1 MGRHMK
7 TTVEISTPL
16 LKEAKR
22 LAAKEHTTV
31 RALIE
36 QGLRHVLIARRRHT
50 PFRLRKVTFKG
61 QGLHPDVS
69 GKGWDRVR
77 ELAYEGHGG

>member
-1 MGRHMK
+1 MGSHMK
-7 TTVEISTPL
+7 TTVEIPDSL
-16 LKEAKR
+16 LNEAKR

-36 QGLRHVLIARRRHT
+36 QGLRRVLADRRRHT

-61 QGLHPDVS
+61 QGLHPDVA
-69 GKGWDRVR
+69 GKGWARVR

>member
-1 MGRHMK
+1 M
-7 TTVEISTPL
+7 
-16 LKEAKR
+16 
-22 LAAKEHTTV
+22 
-31 RALIE
+31 
-36 QGLRHVLIARRRHT
+36 

-61 QGLHPDVS
+61 QGLHPDAS